1 MLVGMILKLREEF
14 LRDPQRLPEGP
25 LKIAE
30 ELEKLPPEV
39 TIKSRYVFG
48 GGENMKSIIVFDVQ
62 NYEQLLPLS
71 IVIPKYFSYEAY
83 PVLDNSGEVVQQSV
97 R

>member
-1 MLVGMILKLREEF
+1 MLVGMIMKLREEF

-25 LKIAE
+25 LKFAE
-30 ELEKLPPEV
+30 ALKQLPPEV

-48 GGENMKSIIVFDVQ
+48 GGDNMKSIVVFDVQ
-62 NYEQLLPLS
+62 SYEQLIPLS
-71 IVIPKYFSYEAY
+71 LVVPEYFSYEAY
-83 PVLDNSGEVVQQSV
+83 PVIDNSGEVVQEAV